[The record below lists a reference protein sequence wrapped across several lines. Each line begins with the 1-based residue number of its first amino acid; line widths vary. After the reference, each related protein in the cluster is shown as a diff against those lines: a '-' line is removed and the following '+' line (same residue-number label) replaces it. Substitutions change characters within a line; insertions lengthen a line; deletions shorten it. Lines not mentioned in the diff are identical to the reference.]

1 MVLYLAVV
9 CAITAWLIF
18 ETYRSARQGV
28 YRELKLYESTFSTP
42 LTDNLWA
49 MDMMKLSSLVQG
61 ILQIQE
67 IVGVR
72 IVDPNGGQALARAG
86 WVTDTGNGQA
96 RYYNRDGIAAQ
107 TADISPPNDIFEYRF
122 PLIHQSGNN
131 DELLGEVTLFSDRA
145 VIIERIKYR
154 VILIVIGAVVQ
165 ILFLWLCFSWIGRRF
180 LSRPLIRLTQS
191 IESFDLN
198 NPEAPPSEIQ
208 IEGQDE
214 LATLSRS
221 FYAMQTRLA
230 ETVRSL
236 QENQHELSRLNEQ
249 LEERVQERTVSLEF
263 ANSALQESESR
274 FRVIIEGLRKEH
286 FFYIYDTIG
295 DYNYLSPSITEV
307 LGYSVEE
314 YQRRFAD
321 CMTDNPINAEAL
333 RSGELALQ
341 GKEQQT
347 YEMEVYHKDGSARRL
362 EVNEVPIFDDHR
374 RVIGVGGVAQDI
386 TERKRMEVSLKERV
400 NELAGTRR
408 AMLNMV
414 EDIREAREKAD
425 EANQAKSD
433 FLANMSHEIRTPMN
447 AVIGMAHL
455 ALKTDLS
462 PKQRDYLKKIQS
474 SANSLLG
481 IINDIL
487 DFSKIEAGKLEV
499 EAIDFNL
506 DEVLDNLANLVT
518 VKAHE
523 KEELEVLFATG
534 QDVPRYLIGDPLRLG
549 QVLINLANN
558 AVKFTDAGEIVVS
571 SELVGVKEDRV
582 VLKFAVRDTGIGLTE
597 EQRGRLF
604 QSFTQADTST
614 TRKYGGTG
622 LGLTISKRL
631 VEMMGGEIW
640 VESEFGSGTT
650 FNFTVLLGQS
660 LNKPPKTYTPPGDL
674 RGLSVLVVDDN
685 ATSRQIL
692 QDMLASF
699 SFHIALAASGEEGL
713 AELENASNDRPFDL
727 VIMDWKMPGLDGIE
741 TAKRIK
747 ANTRLGKIPPIIL
760 VTAYG
765 REEIMQQ
772 AEAVGLDGFLIKP
785 VSPSTLFDAI
795 MMAFGQGR
803 SDKARPAFKKGPET
817 DAAEIIRG
825 ARLLLVEDNE
835 INQQVAREIL
845 EGAGLQVTIA
855 DNGREA
861 VDMVR
866 ENIFD
871 AVLMDIQMPVMDG
884 YTATRKIREWE
895 VGRRNAED
903 GMGKEEKEL
912 KAESSKP
919 AAEKELEAQG
929 SKLNGKDSAEPSASS
944 FQLSARAQQVP
955 IIAMTAHAMAGDDQ
969 KSLTAGMNGHV
980 TKPIDPEQLFA
991 MLLKWIKPRQGPP
1004 DANPA
1009 ARELRR
1015 EPVESEPVTQKDSF
1029 PMSLP
1034 GFDLVDGLKRLQG
1047 NRKLYTKLLVN
1058 FAAKYAGMAADIR
1071 RSIDA
1076 ADFNQTHGLV
1086 HNLKGMAG
1094 NLAATELQAAAIGL
1108 EKMVKHADGDNL
1120 PVSAELNRKFAG
1132 LDASLGQAIRSIQAF
1147 WSPDQTKPAAVDTG
1161 IPAEIP
1167 SELAREAAGRLRDAA
1182 EMGDISGV
1190 VAAVDEFEARSTA
1203 FTPFKEKIVQ
1213 LADDFDFDG
1222 VLKLA
1227 QEFEKMAE

>member
-1 MVLYLAVV
+1 MLLYLAVV
-9 CAITAWLIF
+9 CAITAWLVF
-18 ETYRSARQGV
+18 ETYRSAKQGV
-28 YRELKLYESTFSTP
+28 YRELKLYESTFSKP

-61 ILQIQE
+61 ILQTQE

-72 IVDPNGGQALARAG
+72 IVDPNGGQTLARSG
-86 WVTDTGNGQA
+86 WVTDTGNGRA

-107 TADISPPNDIFEYRF
+107 TADINLPTDIFEYSF
-122 PLIHQSGNN
+122 PLVHKFGNT
-131 DELLGEVTLFSDRA
+131 DELLGEVTLFSGRA
-145 VIIERIKYR
+145 VIFERTKHRI
-154 VILIVIGAVVQ
+154 ILIVIGAVVQ
-165 ILFLWLCFSWIGRRF
+165 ILFLWLCFSWISRRF

-191 IESFDLN
+191 IESFNLN
-198 NPEAPPSEIQ
+198 NPEAPPPEIQ
-208 IEGQDE
+208 IDGQDE

-221 FYAMQTRLA
+221 FYGMQTRLA

-236 QENQHELSRLNEQ
+236 QENQHELSQLNEQ
-249 LEERVQERTVSLEF
+249 LEDRVQERTVSLEF
-263 ANSALQESESR
+263 SNTALQESENR

-314 YQRRFAD
+314 YKRRFAD
-321 CMTDNPINAEAL
+321 CMTDNPINDEAIRFAEL
-333 RSGELALQ
+333 SLQ

-347 YEMEVYHKDGSARRL
+347 YEMEVYHKDGSTRRL
-362 EVNEVPIFDDHR
+362 EVNEVPIFDDHSQ
-374 RVIGVGGVAQDI
+374 VIGVGGVAHDI
-386 TERKRMEVSLKERV
+386 TERKGMEVSLKERV

-414 EDIREAREKAD
+414 EDIREAHEKAD

-447 AVIGMAHL
+447 AVIGMAYL

-462 PKQRDYLKKIQS
+462 RKQRDYIKKIQS

-487 DFSKIEAGKLEV
+487 DFSKIEAGKLDI

-534 QDVPRYLIGDPLRLG
+534 QNVPRFLVGDPLRLG

-571 SELVGVKEDRV
+571 SELVGENENRV
-582 VLKFAVRDTGIGLTE
+582 TLKFAVRDTGIGLTE
-597 EQRGRLF
+597 EQRGKLF
-604 QSFTQADTST
+604 QSFSQADTST

-631 VEMMGGEIW
+631 VEMMDGEIW
-640 VESEFGSGTT
+640 VESEYGHGTT
-650 FNFTVLLGQS
+650 FNFTVSLEQS
-660 LNKPPKTYTPPGDL
+660 RKEPPKTHTAPGDM
-674 RGLSVLVVDDN
+674 RDLSVLVVDDN
-685 ATSRQIL
+685 ATSREIL
-692 QDMLASF
+692 QDMLEAF
-699 SFHIALAASGEEGL
+699 SFHVALAASGEEGL
-713 AELENASNDRPFDL
+713 AELENASQNRPFEL

-747 ANTRLGKIPPIIL
+747 SSSRLSKIPPIIL

-795 MMAFGQGR
+795 MLAFGQG
-803 SDKARPAFKKGPET
+803 SSEKSRPAYENGQEP
-817 DAAEIIRG
+817 DAVENIRG

-855 DNGREA
+855 GNGQEA
-861 VDMVR
+861 VDLVK
-866 ENIFD
+866 ETIFD

-884 YTATRKIREWE
+884 YTATKAIRKWESGRRKSEGGSRKLEGGSRNGE
-895 VGRRNAED
+895 VGSWKSD
-903 GMGKEEKEL
+903 P
-912 KAESSKP
+912 SS
-919 AAEKELEAQG
+919 
-929 SKLNGKDSAEPSASS
+929 SD
-944 FQLSARAQQVP
+944 R
-955 IIAMTAHAMAGDDQ
+955 
-969 KSLTAGMNGHV
+969 
-980 TKPIDPEQLFA
+980 
-991 MLLKWIKPRQGPP
+991 
-1004 DANPA
+1004 
-1009 ARELRR
+1009 
-1015 EPVESEPVTQKDSF
+1015 
-1029 PMSLP
+1029 
-1034 GFDLVDGLKRLQG
+1034 
-1047 NRKLYTKLLVN
+1047 
-1058 FAAKYAGMAADIR
+1058 
-1071 RSIDA
+1071 
-1076 ADFNQTHGLV
+1076 
-1086 HNLKGMAG
+1086 
-1094 NLAATELQAAAIGL
+1094 
-1108 EKMVKHADGDNL
+1108 
-1120 PVSAELNRKFAG
+1120 AG
-1132 LDASLGQAIRSIQAF
+1132 LCRG
-1147 WSPDQTKPAAVDTG
+1147 
-1161 IPAEIP
+1161 
-1167 SELAREAAGRLRDAA
+1167 
-1182 EMGDISGV
+1182 
-1190 VAAVDEFEARSTA
+1190 
-1203 FTPFKEKIVQ
+1203 
-1213 LADDFDFDG
+1213 
-1222 VLKLA
+1222 
-1227 QEFEKMAE
+1227 